1 MLQIPSNC
9 TGCYACVNIC
19 PANCIMM
26 KESESGILNPVIDQL
41 CINCGQCEKICPV
54 LHMPEIN
61 KETVAYA
68 MKNCDENVR
77 KSSTSGGIFFLLS
90 EYVLDRGGIIWGAAY
105 DSDFSVRHIAVSD
118 RKELSLLQGAKYVQ
132 SVIGTSFQEVKR
144 ELQKGCI
151 VLFSGTPCQ
160 CAGLKSF
167 LGKEYENLV
176 TVDVVCHGVP
186 SPKVW
191 QAYIDYRSQ
200 KENAGNRPVKINL
213 RSKTS
218 GWSHYGYSTE
228 FDYGNG
234 KISRI
239 HNSQD
244 LFMKAFGGNICLRAS
259 CSDCSAKGVE
269 RCTDFTLGDYWGIW
283 NQHPEFDDNKGTSVV
298 FVHSQKGRDIL
309 NQVRENTE
317 YLEVDIKD
325 AYRENG
331 SMVYSSAMHAERE
344 DFLKRVTAENF
355 EEIISQYF
363 PEHIEKRMGRLHSII
378 RKAKNAVNKI
388 CR

>member
-1 MLQIPSNC
+1 MLKIPTNC
-9 TGCYACVNIC
+9 TGCYACADIC
-19 PANCIMM
+19 PANCIKM
-26 KESESGILNPVIDQL
+26 KETEAGFLAPVIEEAL
-41 CINCGQCEKICPV
+41 CINCDQCEKVCSV
-54 LHMPEIN
+54 LHMPKTSTYTE
-61 KETVAYA
+61 AYA
-68 MKNCDENVR
+68 MNNKNEYIRNR
-77 KSSTSGGIFFLLS
+77 STSGGLFFLFAD
-90 EYVLDRGGIIWGAAY
+90 YVLNKEGIVFGAAY
-105 DSDFSVRHIAVSD
+105 DFDFSVHHIAVSS
-118 RKELSLLQGAKYVQ
+118 REELSMLQGAKYVQ
-132 SVIGTSFQEVKR
+132 SVIGNSYQVVKR
-144 ELQKGCI
+144 ELQKGRM

-167 LGKEYENLV
+167 LGKECENLI

-213 RSKTS
+213 RSKAS

-244 LFMKAFGGNICLRAS
+244 LFMKAFGGNICLRSS
-259 CSDCSAKGVE
+259 CSDCCAKGVE

-298 FVHSQKGRDIL
+298 FVHSQKGQNVLKQLSDKIDC
-309 NQVRENTE
+309 
-317 YLEVDIKD
+317 LEVDIED

-331 SMVYSSAMHAERE
+331 SMVNSSPAYPGRDE
-344 DFLKRVTAENF
+344 FLEQITADNF
-355 EEIISQYF
+355 EDLVKKYF
-363 PEHIEKRMGRLHSII
+363 PLKSAQKLGILHRIMH
-378 RKAKNAVNKI
+378 KLPKI
-388 CR
+388 F

>member
-9 TGCYACVNIC
+9 TGCHACVNIC
-19 PANCIMM
+19 PANCIIM
-26 KESESGILNPVIDQL
+26 KESESGFLNPVINQSL

-54 LHMPEIN
+54 LHMPEMN
-61 KETVAYA
+61 AETVAYA

-77 KSSTSGGIFFLLS
+77 KRSTSGGIFSLLA

-105 DSDFSVRHIAVSD
+105 ESDFSVRHIVVSD

-144 ELQKGCI
+144 ELQKGRI

-167 LGKEYENLV
+167 LGKAYENLI
-176 TVDVVCHGVP
+176 TVDMVCHGVP

-200 KENAGNRPVKINL
+200 KENAGKRPVKINM
-213 RSKTS
+213 RSKAS

-228 FDYGNG
+228 FDYGNS

-239 HNSQD
+239 QNNRD
-244 LFMKAFGGNICLRAS
+244 LFMKSFVGNICLRSS
-259 CSDCSAKGVE
+259 CSDCKTKGVE

-298 FVHSQKGRDIL
+298 FVHTQKGREIL
-309 NQVRENTE
+309 EQ
-317 YLEVDIKD
+317 LSDKMDCLKVDIED
-325 AYRENG
+325 AYKENG
-331 SMVYSSAMHAERE
+331 SLVNSSPAHSGRDE
-344 DFLKRVTAENF
+344 FLEQITADNF
-355 EEIISQYF
+355 EDLVKKYF
-363 PEHIEKRMGRLHSII
+363 PQESVQKSGLLQRIKRKLERIF
-378 RKAKNAVNKI
+378 
-388 CR
+388 